1 MASAV
6 ILAAGASR
14 RMGEPKALL
23 RLGEQTLLAAH
34 IQALSSLCQPVVV
47 VGGALSDALE
57 RICRAMGAQYVHN
70 AAWETTMPMDS
81 LRCVLE
87 LDLPHPWVVTPV
99 DVPPVDP
106 DALALLLDVS
116 GAAVLAFEGRPGHPV
131 VLAKREIGGL
141 KEALH
146 LRSLLKTAALVQGKN
161 PDCLLNL
168 NRPDQWTAWLDSR
181 KGEA

>member
-23 RLGEQTLLAAH
+23 RLGEQSLLAAH

-47 VGGALSDALE
+47 VGGALSAPLE
-57 RICRAMGAQYVHN
+57 RICQSMGALYVHN
-70 AAWETTMPMDS
+70 ADWESTKPMDS
-81 LRCVLE
+81 LRCVLD
-87 LDLPHPWVVTPV
+87 LDLSYPWVVTPV
-99 DVPPVDP
+99 DVPPVEP
-106 DALALLLDVS
+106 DALALLLDAR

-131 VLAKREIGGL
+131 VLAKREIEGL
-141 KEALH
+141 KEAIH
-146 LRSLLKTAALVQGKN
+146 LRGLLKNAALIQWEN